1 MPHKNAAVAASQ
13 GKRGMLQAIRTLVQK
28 VTARPPRLASKL
40 NMVVVEVT
48 TYCNLKC
55 AGCVRTIMADEGA
68 WSNRHMAVDDFRRVI
83 DELPPAA
90 LFVPQGI
97 GESTMHPQIVEL
109 IEIARQSGK
118 FDRIEINTNGLVR
131 ATDFYGKL
139 FEAGLTD
146 LTVSVDTLDPA
157 LIERLRAETDI
168 AKLEE
173 RLREFASSFP
183 DRIGIRVT
191 VSSGNI
197 ARLPDLLRRLNE
209 FGRFKVWLQ
218 PFFDMGKQVG
228 VLSRDEVD
236 ELGKAVAGWVND
248 YPNLTVVA
256 EQFLPSAKICPS
268 PWVSPAVTVDGE
280 LKPCCMILHQEQVSF
295 GNLLRIPFPELWQS
309 AEVGRFRDAFVER
322 SPACCARCPYYE
334 MRP

>member
-1 MPHKNAAVAASQ
+1 M
-13 GKRGMLQAIRTLVQK
+13 QALRALVQK
-28 VTARPPRLASKL
+28 ATGRTPRLAGKL

-55 AGCVRTIMADEGA
+55 AGCVRTIMAEEGG
-68 WSNRHMAVDDFRRVI
+68 WSNRHMSVDDFRRVV

-109 IEIARQSGK
+109 IEIARKSAK

-131 ATDFYGKL
+131 AADFYGKL

-157 LIERLRAETDI
+157 LIDRLRAETDI
-168 AKLEE
+168 PRLEA
-173 RLREFASSFP
+173 RLREFATSFP

-191 VSSGNI
+191 VSSGNV
-197 ARLPDLLRRLNE
+197 ARLPDLFRRLNE

-218 PFFDMGKQVG
+218 PFFDMGNHPVG
-228 VLSRDEVD
+228 VLSRAEVD
-236 ELGKAVAGWVND
+236 GLGKAAAGWATD

-256 EQFLPSAKICPS
+256 EQFLPSAKVCPS

-295 GNLLRIPFPELWQS
+295 GNLLQAPFQQLWRS
-309 AEVGRFRDAFVER
+309 AEVEVFRQSFVER
-322 SPACCARCPYYE
+322 SPQCCARCPYYE